1 MQYRNFWIFDLILS
15 AEENRKGRVLGQM
28 SQKLPAHELVYQQL
42 REMVLFGD
50 IAPGQAVTIQGLIGQ
65 LGVGMT
71 PVREAIRR
79 LTAEGALQALGNRR
93 IVVPQLAVSDLEQL
107 AFARLAIEPRL
118 AELSVKYL
126 TDIDI
131 VAIEQI
137 DSALNI
143 AIENGDVTGYLR
155 ENYRFH
161 MAIYDASHAPLLTD
175 LARGLWLRFGPS
187 LRVVC
192 GRFGTQN
199 LPDRHRQALDAM
211 RDRDAGAAAQAIRED
226 LEQGFEQVRHSL
238 RV

>member
-1 MQYRNFWIFDLILS
+1 MFRVV
-15 AEENRKGRVLGQM
+15 ENRKGRLLGQLG
-28 SQKLPAHELVYQQL
+28 QKLPTHELVYQRL

-50 IAPGQAVTIQGLIGQ
+50 IAPGQAVTIQGLIDR

-79 LTAEGALQALGNRR
+79 LTAEGALQAQGNRR
-93 IVVPQLAVSDLEQL
+93 IVVPELAVSDLEQL

-118 AELSVKYL
+118 AELAIKYL
-126 TDIDI
+126 TDRDI
-131 VAIEQI
+131 LEIERI
-137 DSALNI
+137 DSALNA
-143 AIENGDVTGYLR
+143 AIETGDVTGYLQQ
-155 ENYRFH
+155 NYRFH
-161 MAIYDASHAPLLTD
+161 MAIYDAAHAPLLAD

-211 RDRDAGAAAQAIRED
+211 HARDADGAARAIRED
-226 LEQGFEQVRHSL
+226 LEQGFDQVRHSL
-238 RV
+238 RD